1 MDRLWSPWRYQYV
14 SRATP
19 GDACIFCHKPAEQKD
34 RENYVLYRGEHVFAL
49 LNLFPY
55 TSGHLMIAPIRH
67 VRDLSK
73 LRPEEM
79 QDILHHLGQ
88 TVGILKEVFCPNGFN
103 VGMNLGRVSGA
114 GIPHHLHFHVI
125 PRWKGDTNFMPVL
138 ADVRIIPEHLQ
149 QTYRKLRLKFKK
161 LGKGTRP

>member
-1 MDRLWSPWRYQYV
+1 MKHLWAPWRMDYIL
-14 SRATP
+14 SDRR
-19 GDACIFCHKPAEQKD
+19 GGKCIFCPEDKQPDEK
-34 RENYVLYRGEHVFAL
+34 RLILYRSSSSLVF
-49 LNLFPY
+49 LNRYPY
-55 TSGHLMIAPIRH
+55 SYGHLMIAPIRH

-79 QDILHHLGQ
+79 KDILYHLGK
-88 TVGILKEVFCPNGFN
+88 TLGILKEVLCPKGFN
-103 VGMNLGRVSGA
+103 VGMNLGKVGGA

-125 PRWKGDTNFMPVL
+125 PRWNGDMNFMPVL

-161 LGKGTRP
+161 LGKETRP

>member
-55 TSGHLMIAPIRH
+55 TSGHLMIAPYRH
-67 VRDLSK
+67 VARIGEAGNEALFEMIQ
-73 LRPEEM
+73 LTAEAERALTEVYRP
-79 QDILHHLGQ
+79 QGL
-88 TVGILKEVFCPNGFN
+88 N
-103 VGMNLGRVSGA
+103 VGMNLGECAGA
-114 GIPHHLHFHVI
+114 GIAGHIHMHVL
-125 PRWKGDTNFMPVL
+125 PRWSGDANFMTTVGETRVL
-138 ADVRIIPEHLQ
+138 PEDLDT
-149 QTYRKLRLKFKK
+149 TYERLLAVFR
-161 LGKGTRP
+161 RPL

>member
-1 MDRLWSPWRYQYV
+1 MKHLWAPWRMDYIL
-14 SRATP
+14 SDRR
-19 GDACIFCHKPAEQKD
+19 GGKCIFCPEDKPSDEK
-34 RENYVLYRGEHVFAL
+34 RLIVCRTSFSLVL
-49 LNLFPY
+49 LNRYPY
-55 TSGHLMIAPIRH
+55 SYGHLMIAPIRH

-79 QDILHHLGQ
+79 QDILYHLGQ

-125 PRWKGDTNFMPVL
+125 PRWKGDMNFMPVL